1 MRCPRCKREV
11 PDKLVDKRTE
21 ELFCKNCGRWVF
33 YGTLHSEKVNGG
45 TMKPDNVT
53 ELLKMEYDGKTNYRL

>member
-1 MRCPRCKREV
+1 MKCPRCNKEV
-11 PDKLVDKRTE
+11 PDKLVDKMTE

-33 YGTLHSEKVNGG
+33 YSTLQSEKVNGG

-53 ELLKMEYDGKTNYRL
+53 EQLKREYDGTTDYRL